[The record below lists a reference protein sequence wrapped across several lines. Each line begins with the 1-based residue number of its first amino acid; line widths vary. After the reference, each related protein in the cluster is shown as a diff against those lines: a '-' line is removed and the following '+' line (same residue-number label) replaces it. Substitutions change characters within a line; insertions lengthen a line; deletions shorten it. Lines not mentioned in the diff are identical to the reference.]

1 MFKTP
6 ENDLKV
12 PCGTPKS
19 SKSILVLKHHETT
32 MVLGIPQFKYEQIYS
47 KDAQFEVFTI
57 GGGCSVDL
65 APMSYLRQRYGPRM
79 LLAYI
84 DAHADLNAEWET
96 PSGHFHGS
104 MAIDRFWTVFF
115 FAMLELQ
122 ETLKHIFLK
131 MTFAFDIGQC
141 ALKRSHLSYS
151 DESKSASGTEV
162 ASHAL
167 CSQVSIRFGNVSKLA
182 SCNFTPFSIFMRAFP
197 KMGAKS
203 AGHFSSTLPILGY
216 APHFGQKNN
225 YKNIHNIT

>member
-1 MFKTP
+1 MKQLWYWGSLNSNMNRSTARMP
-6 ENDLKV
+6 SLRSSPLGAIVRWTWLLWVTCDNAMGPGCWWPTSMPMQISMRSGKRL
-12 PCGTPKS
+12 PGT
-19 SKSILVLKHHETT
+19 
-32 MVLGIPQFKYEQIYS
+32 
-47 KDAQFEVFTI
+47 
-57 GGGCSVDL
+57 
-65 APMSYLRQRYGPRM
+65 
-79 LLAYI
+79 
-84 DAHADLNAEWET
+84 
-96 PSGHFHGS
+96 S
-104 MAIDRFWTVFF
+104 MAAWQFIGFGQFFF

-122 ETLKHIFLK
+122 ETLKHIFFL

-151 DESKSASGTEV
+151 DESKSASGTKV